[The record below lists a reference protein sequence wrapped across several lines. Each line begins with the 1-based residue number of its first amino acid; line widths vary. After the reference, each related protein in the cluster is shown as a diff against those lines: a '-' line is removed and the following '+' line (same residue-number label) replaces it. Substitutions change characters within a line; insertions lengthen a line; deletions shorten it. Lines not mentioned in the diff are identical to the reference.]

1 MKTDRKDW
9 RINTSAGQMA
19 SYETNG
25 VEFDELAVRDIDL
38 HIESMGGHVFDVHFG
53 DVHLTVWR
61 RGNVIHVRHNGGVII
76 GPSR

>member
-1 MKTDRKDW
+1 LKTDRKDW

-53 DVHLTVWR
+53 V
-61 RGNVIHVRHNGGVII
+61 